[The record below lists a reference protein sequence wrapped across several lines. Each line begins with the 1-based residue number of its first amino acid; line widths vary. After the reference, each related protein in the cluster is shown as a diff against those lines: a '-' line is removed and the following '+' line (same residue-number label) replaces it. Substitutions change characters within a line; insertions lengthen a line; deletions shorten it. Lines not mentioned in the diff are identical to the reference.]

1 MKIVFILTS
10 ALLVAARVRADD
22 ERLATLQVRGET
34 YTNVTVTAVSATEI
48 FFTHSRGLGNAKL
61 KNLVPE
67 LQKKFY
73 FDPIKAVEKE
83 AVQAQANAQFL
94 AKIAS
99 EPHEVS
105 VHAAPDEAVSV
116 DMADPIAEY
125 KYYDLSRGKPPQI
138 HEGMLGNAS
147 PIFKCT
153 TDFTI
158 QPVKGRS
165 SGPFKFRFMSAS
177 LSIELPITITLPT
190 GTSPG
195 LREHEE
201 GHRKINEYFYTL
213 GRKSAQHAGGLVL

>member
-1 MKIVFILTS
+1 M
-10 ALLVAARVRADD
+10 
-22 ERLATLQVRGET
+22 
-34 YTNVTVTAVSATEI
+34 
-48 FFTHSRGLGNAKL
+48 
-61 KNLVPE
+61 P
-67 LQKKFY
+67 
-73 FDPIKAVEKE
+73 
-83 AVQAQANAQFL
+83 QFL

-213 GRKSAQHAGGLVL
+213 GRKTAQHAGGLVLGKEFYSPGTDLESAQSNVLVMAGDVVQRAYWKYTRTPAQLANKYYDDVTDHGRNRTNSNQVVQEAIERYEVQLPGDPR